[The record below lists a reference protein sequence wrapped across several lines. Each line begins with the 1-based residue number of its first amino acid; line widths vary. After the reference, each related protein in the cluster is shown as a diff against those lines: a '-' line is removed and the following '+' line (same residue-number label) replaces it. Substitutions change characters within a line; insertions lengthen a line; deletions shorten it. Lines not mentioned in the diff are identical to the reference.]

1 MMQQKYAKLQK
12 FEHWHLLWFGHN
24 LQNTKWAR
32 SSLSLFECQSKVRK
46 EREWWWELFNPLD
59 LDASQFTR
67 LQLLGF
73 LPRLIQSNRR
83 RMYFSTTHSHSLNFH
98 CRCDWIGSHFCVRGR
113 GDVKTNWQTRWQG
126 VNKWVGLDEVTNLVT
141 RGRDCLLLWW
151 TIGACHLETLPD
163 TPSAR

>member
-1 MMQQKYAKLQK
+1 MWPKICRST
-12 FEHWHLLWFGHN
+12 EV
-24 LQNTKWAR
+24 WAM
-32 SSLSLFECQSKVRK
+32 SSGICGAGLGSDKTPPTSLSLFECQSKVRK

-83 RMYFSTTHSHSLNFH
+83 RMYFSTTHSHCLNFH

-113 GDVKTNWQTRWQG
+113 SDVKTNWQTRLQG
-126 VNKWVGLDEVTNLVT
+126 DSNLVRLVQVTNLVT
-141 RGRDCLLLWW
+141 RGRSCLLLLW
-151 TIGACHLETLPD
+151 TNGACYLETLCD
-163 TPSAR
+163 ASSVR